1 MKQTWEQ
8 MAEELRMEI
17 EQWQNPIMESIVGA
31 IPIALLENEFAE
43 EPETDL

>member
-1 MKQTWEQ
+1 MTADELN
-8 MAEELRMEI
+8 EELRMEI